1 MLVKYIATIIIAMS
15 FLSSGAAEACVGR
28 ILQIGALDTADG
40 RVMGEALAVM
50 ITERTGT
57 IVHTNYFESSDA
69 LYTAVSE
76 GKVGILVENT
86 TTAMHRLGKE
96 TPADVNEAYVQ
107 AKKLY
112 RKELNLVWLDPFNF
126 TNNEQDGKQSRTA
139 TLVSQEVMQDFP
151 GLPRLLNKL
160 AKRVTDKDYIA
171 LVETVK
177 SGTSPRSTAMQFL
190 NTKKL
195 I

>member
-1 MLVKYIATIIIAMS
+1 MLLKFIATVIITMS
-15 FLSSGAAEACVGR
+15 FLTSGTAEACVGR
-28 ILQIGALDTADG
+28 ILQIGALDTPDG

-57 IVHTNYFESSDA
+57 IVKTNYFESSEA
-69 LYTAVSE
+69 LYKAVAE
-76 GKVGILVENT
+76 GEVGILMENT
-86 TTAMHRLGKE
+86 TRAMQLLGKE
-96 TPADVNEAYVQ
+96 PPADIDEAYVQ
-107 AKKLY
+107 AKKIY
-112 RKELNLVWLDPFNF
+112 RNELNLVWLTPFNF
-126 TNNEQDGKQSRTA
+126 VNNIQDNKPSRTA
-139 TLVSQEVMQDFP
+139 TLISHAVMQDFP

-160 AKRVTDKDYIA
+160 AKRVTDEDYIT